1 MKKLSV
7 VIANRHQTSISLEEE
22 FLDAL
27 KSISEEKKLSLNQ
40 LITEIDSMREHENL
54 SSAIRVYIL
63 QHLFGKVLGKV
74 VEFVVLTLE
83 IHDYKAVELIYLA
96 HIHNIRLFNIL
107 TAVKI
112 ARYRLGNS
120 VRHARNLVYDS
131 KLAAVEF
138 FLPYIICYD
147 LCLLRTAD
155 NVLGE
160 GVYNKALHS
169 TLRL

>member
-63 QHLFGKVLGKV
+63 QHLQ
-74 VEFVVLTLE
+74 
-83 IHDYKAVELIYLA
+83 
-96 HIHNIRLFNIL
+96 NQ
-107 TAVKI
+107 
-112 ARYRLGNS
+112 
-120 VRHARNLVYDS
+120 
-131 KLAAVEF
+131 
-138 FLPYIICYD
+138 
-147 LCLLRTAD
+147 
-155 NVLGE
+155 
-160 GVYNKALHS
+160 LHS
-169 TLRL
+169 WVFSSTKRYNIF